1 MTHRLDFIVPGD
13 PAQRTGG
20 YLYDAHIVTE
30 LRRLGWTVAVHG
42 LPGRFPEADATARD
56 ALERTLATLPSGR
69 LVVVDGLALGG
80 LPEVAIRHG
89 CRLRLVALVHHPLA
103 DERGLSLAR
112 RHCLLASERAALA
125 AVGRVI
131 TTSPW
136 TARRLADFGLQPSRV
151 STVEPGVTPL
161 ALARADGEPPR
172 LLCVGTVSPRKGQD
186 LLVRALAC
194 LRDTPWHCDS
204 IGSSTRD
211 PDFAGAVAGL
221 IHEAGLDD
229 RIQFHGECDDARLR
243 AAYAGADLFV
253 LPSHYEGYGMVVTE
267 AIAAGLPVLTTTG
280 GALSET
286 LPPGAGIAVPPD
298 DVDALTEALAALIGD
313 RARRHA
319 LREGARKARAALR
332 DWPQAGAEFAAALS
346 GMDRSPA
353 AMGGEPRAANL
364 GAPPPGGQSRGANLG
379 KPRSGG
385 RA

>member
-42 LPGRFPEADATARD
+42 LLGRFPEADATARD

-151 STVEPGVTPL
+151 RTVEPGVTPL
-161 ALARADGEPPR
+161 ALARADGEPPH

-194 LRDTPWHCDS
+194 LRDTPWHCDC

-221 IHEAGLDD
+221 IHEAGLYD
-229 RIQFHGECDDARLR
+229 RIQLHGECDDARLR

-346 GMDRSPA
+346 GMERSPA

-379 KPRSGG
+379 KPSSGG

>member
-13 PAQRTGG
+13 PAQHTGG

-42 LPGRFPEADATARD
+42 LLGRFPEADATARD

-151 STVEPGVTPL
+151 RTVEPGVTPL

-186 LLVRALAC
+186 LLVRALAR
-194 LRDTPWHCDS
+194 LRDTPWHCDC

-229 RIQFHGECDDARLR
+229 RIQLHGECDDAHLR

-346 GMDRSPA
+346 GMERSPA

-379 KPRSGG
+379 KPSSGG

>member
-13 PAQRTGG
+13 PAQHTGG

-151 STVEPGVTPL
+151 RTVEPGVTPL

-186 LLVRALAC
+186 LLVRALAR

-364 GAPPPGGQSRGANLG
+364 GASPPGGQSRGANLG
-379 KPRSGG
+379 KPSSGG